1 MLLGRQWWQ
10 ACTQPASS
18 SGVKGRE
25 GGGKGI
31 ERELETVKVRYKEL
45 GRTDGQT
52 VAHGRVLTTNGTKNG
67 GDRGC
72 IVFFLQDAQEQSP
85 GSGSNEGGS
94 WWSAEESQ
102 LIKVPTARYSDF
114 SIAGEQLR
122 SEEKRGRKRKG
133 NNIVNACE
141 QGARV
146 SSLQMEANAER
157 RTSGQRGYTQPTTSA
172 NESQYGP
179 VPSGG
184 NDWI

>member
-1 MLLGRQWWQ
+1 MGQRTLRIVGV
-10 ACTQPASS
+10 SS
-18 SGVKGRE
+18 SSYRMLKN
-25 GGGKGI
+25 
-31 ERELETVKVRYKEL
+31 KVLAAE
-45 GRTDGQT
+45 
-52 VAHGRVLTTNGTKNG
+52 A
-67 GDRGC
+67 
-72 IVFFLQDAQEQSP
+72 
-85 GSGSNEGGS
+85 NEGGS

-114 SIAGEQLR
+114 SIAGEQLC

-133 NNIVNACE
+133 NSIVNACE

-157 RTSGQRGYTQPTTSA
+157 RTSGQRGYTQPSTSA